1 MSKSWL
7 VPNNPELAEK
17 YLFTTDNRPTNNSRK
32 GVPNRA
38 TVLAKWLNTKMKTK
52 DLEDNDVECSASD
65 AIVLAQIRKA
75 VVMGDTN
82 AAVFLLGNAPK
93 VTENEN
99 VEIKP
104 LEDMSLL
111 SDEELKKYAAIQR
124 KLRGLPP
131 IDEGEYIDSEPVTTE

>member
-1 MSKSWL
+1 
-7 VPNNPELAEK
+7 
-17 YLFTTDNRPTNNSRK
+17 
-32 GVPNRA
+32 VPNRA

-52 DLEDNDVECSASD
+52 DLEDNDVECTASD

-111 SDEELKKYAAIQR
+111 SDDELKKYAAIQR